1 MHASATGKCVLAWLP
16 AEQRAELLEECDFK
30 RYTDSTITDKAALE
44 SELSVTRVRGYAL
57 DDGETHDGLYCIG
70 CPVLDAAG
78 DILAAVSVSGSRAA
92 LEPRRDEAVK
102 FIRNLL
108 REYGAGA

>member
-1 MHASATGKCVLAWLP
+1 MHASAPGKCVLAWLP

-78 DILAAVSVSGSRAA
+78 DIFAAVSVSGSRAA
-92 LEPRRDEAVK
+92 LESQLDAVVNS
-102 FIRNLL
+102 IRNSLKNI
-108 REYGAGA
+108 GI